1 MTLFDAYLMVD
12 WSAAARPKEREGSI
26 WIALVVRT
34 PRGPRLR
41 VLENPPTRQQAHR
54 RLGDLL
60 ADLLAEGRRVLAGF
74 DFPFGYPEGTACALG
89 LKDPPW
95 RALWKH
101 LATEVADGADNANN
115 RFEVA
120 NQMNMRMPGTKGPF
134 WGHPPGHGPFRH
146 LGPKRPQAHEAW
158 PAEKRACERRVPT
171 AQPVWKLFGR
181 GSVGGQALTGIPV
194 LDSLRHDRRL
204 VESCRVWP
212 FETGLRPLAGD
223 DTGRR
228 VVLAEIYPSL
238 VRPDPARGGVKD
250 ALQVQA
256 IAGHLAR
263 LDEDGALAALFAG
276 APELGD
282 GERRHVEQEEGWILG
297 VGRPDLWAS
306 GVKVDVD
313 GLFAGQHAHVDEPGA
328 IYRRS
333 RRIIENEADLS
344 RLPADRRELALRLI
358 HACGMIDLAGDIAVS
373 KRALERGRRALAA
386 GKPVVVDVEM
396 VARGIAARR
405 LPAANR
411 VLCKVASEAAARRAE
426 RLGMTRSAAAIDLL
440 AGDIAGAVVAIG
452 NAPTALYRLLE
463 IVAAGAEPPALV
475 IGMPVGFVGAAE
487 SKRALADSGLEH
499 IVVHGRRGGSA
510 LAAAAVNALVADLP

>member
-12 WSAAARPKEREGSI
+12 WSAAARPKEGEGSI
-26 WIALVVRT
+26 WIALAVRT

-101 LATEVADGADNANN
+101 LATEVEDGTDNANN
-115 RFEVA
+115 RFEA
-120 NQMNMRMPGTKGPF
+120 ADRMNARMEDVDGPF
-134 WGHPPGHGPFRH
+134 WG
-146 LGPKRPQAHEAW
+146 RPQTRRFATLAPTLPARYDR
-158 PAEKRACERRVPT
+158 PAEKRACERRVPA

-238 VRPDPARGGVKD
+238 VTPVSAHETVKD

-263 LDEDGALAALFAG
+263 LDEEGALAALFAG

-313 GLFAGQHAHVDEPGA
+313 GLFAEQHAHVDEPGA

-373 KRALERGRRALAA
+373 EHALERGRRALAA

-411 VLCKVASEAAARRAE
+411 VLCKVASKAAARRAE

-487 SKRALADSGLEH
+487 SKRALAASGLEH

>member
-12 WSAAARPKEREGSI
+12 WSAAAKRKTKEESI
-26 WIALVVRT
+26 WIALAVRT
-34 PRGPRLR
+34 PRGPRLWA
-41 VLENPPTRQQAHR
+41 LDNPPTRQEARR

-89 LKDPPW
+89 LKDRPW

-101 LATEVADGADNANN
+101 LATKVEDGADNANN

-120 NQMNMRMPGTKGPF
+120 DRMNARMEDVDGPF
-134 WGHPPGHGPFRH
+134 WG
-146 LGPKRPQAHEAW
+146 RPQTRRFATLAPTLPARYDR

-171 AQPVWKLFGR
+171 AQPVWKLSGA

-194 LDSLRHDRRL
+194 LDSLRHDPCL

-212 FETGLRPLAGD
+212 FETGLRPLTGD

-228 VVLAEIYPSL
+228 PAVLAEIYPSL
-238 VRPDPARGGVKD
+238 VKPVSARKAVKD
-250 ALQVQA
+250 SLQVQA
-256 IAGHLAR
+256 MAGHLAR
-263 LDEDGALAALFAG
+263 LDEESALAAMFAG
-276 APELGD
+276 SPELGD

-306 GVKVDVD
+306 GVEVDVD

-487 SKRALADSGLEH
+487 SKRALAASGLEH

>member
-12 WSAAARPKEREGSI
+12 WSAAARPKRGKGSI

-41 VLENPPTRQQAHR
+41 ALENPSTRQEARR
-54 RLGDLL
+54 RLDDLL

-89 LKDPPW
+89 LKDRPW

-101 LATEVADGADNANN
+101 LATEVEDGADNANN

-120 NQMNMRMPGTKGPF
+120 DRMNAIMKDAEGPF
-134 WGHPPGHGPFRH
+134 WGHPPGHGPFGH
-146 LGPKRPQAHEAW
+146 LGPKRPQAHEAR

-171 AQPVWKLFGR
+171 AQPVWKLSGA

-194 LDSLRHDRRL
+194 LDSLRHDQL

-238 VRPDPARGGVKD
+238 VTPVSAHETVKD

-263 LDEDGALAALFAG
+263 LDEEGALAAMFAG
-276 APELGD
+276 SPELGD
-282 GERRHVEQEEGWILG
+282 DERRHVEQEEGWILG
-297 VGRPDLWAS
+297 VDRPGMKAE
-306 GVKVDVD
+306 GVEVDVD

-487 SKRALADSGLEH
+487 SKRALAASGLEH